1 VPANPCGARTIRIA
15 YTSSSVPPL
24 AAASHGTRFHGIKDL
39 SRMIDLASL
48 LLTILNIFTFILIG
62 RALLSWFDP
71 TFHTPIGKILYD
83 LTEPV
88 IAPIRRVVPPMGM
101 FDMSIIVAF
110 ILIIVLRELI
120 ASAI

>member
-1 VPANPCGARTIRIA
+1 M
-15 YTSSSVPPL
+15 
-24 AAASHGTRFHGIKDL
+24 F
-39 SRMIDLASL
+39 DLASF

-62 RALLSWFDP
+62 RALISWFDP
-71 TFHTPIGKILYD
+71 TYHTSIGKILYD
-83 LTEPV
+83 LTEPI

-120 ASAI
+120 ASALT

>member
-1 VPANPCGARTIRIA
+1 M
-15 YTSSSVPPL
+15 
-24 AAASHGTRFHGIKDL
+24 F
-39 SRMIDLASL
+39 DLASL

-88 IAPIRRVVPPMGM
+88 IAPIRRIVPPMGM

-110 ILIIVLRELI
+110 ILLIVLRELI
-120 ASAI
+120 ASALT